1 MNTRITNSVV
11 AALLFCAAPAFAGG
25 EYEEAR
31 LSAGDRARNL
41 AVSHEVEA
49 LIQQKEAMVAIKRRE
64 GIALLETYLREHGP
78 TPQTPEIMF
87 QLAEL
92 KWEEAKSQFL
102 AEMAAY
108 NAAVEK
114 CAQQKKAGCHT
125 PPQPT
130 LDLKSSQ
137 GLYAR
142 LLKEYPQFRKTD
154 AVLYLYGF
162 SLRSEG
168 NVEAALVQFKRI
180 LNEHPQSRFRPDAWM
195 AVAEARFYDDNDYKG
210 ALAGYDEVL
219 KFPDSPLYDLALFKT
234 AWCYWKLGDSDRAAR
249 RFKEVLDLGSGVNAK
264 SLARAHQ
271 LTESGRKRLEELKGE
286 ALEYLVQVF
295 TEDERKGPK
304 DAFDFLASIGG
315 AMYSRK
321 VIAKLADTFFTQARY
336 ERAIESERFLIKLDP
351 NDEGNPDRQKRV
363 VEALR
368 EMDENKEAVKEL
380 RRLAETYGA
389 GSDWAKAQQNP
400 QAVEHAHKLAA
411 DMLREVAKG
420 LHADAQRNEQLQK
433 GHIDV
438 DRYARAADAY
448 SYYLTHFPND
458 ADAVEVHYLLGD
470 IYFFKLKKYE
480 DSGDQYLAV
489 GKSKPVGK
497 LHREALLQA
506 IASYEKLRRDVDLRR
521 GGGGKKELLPTDKR
535 MGEAI
540 DLYATLFP
548 QDPEIANVL
557 YKNGQLFYDYGEY
570 DEAVKRFGLI
580 VEKYPKKEVAAA
592 AGDKILE
599 SLNKAHDYENVESWA
614 RRLLKVPAFQSPGD
628 QQRLS
633 KLVIDAGM
641 KAGEQKAESD
651 PTGAAAIYQRVAD
664 EFPTSPRA
672 TAALSNAAT
681 LYVKAGKPEEAVKL
695 DAVLVDKYPQSSE
708 APAAAWNAGKLYE
721 QAALWDQAA
730 RFYQTLADR
739 YPKDAHA
746 ADALFNAGLLREHL
760 GDTQAAIS
768 AYSQYAQ
775 RYRTRDDVR
784 QVAFRVGVVYAEA
797 GQHEAAAR
805 AFGDYALKYPSTAQ
819 TIEAFSRQGAELIA
833 AGQDKK
839 AAGPLKEAVA
849 LYHRGPDKSAAGPA
863 AHARYLEGEVI
874 FREFERLKLAND
886 PRKLKRTLDE
896 KSKLLEQAKQAY
908 IDVVTFGD
916 PEWATAALYRI
927 GEAYERFAKALRDA
941 PVPKELNADE
951 QQVYRDELEK
961 VVVVVEEKAI
971 DAYKGGYQKALQLGV
986 YNEFTQ
992 KLRAALGRM
1001 SDQEFPAENEARAR
1015 AAAAEPRM
1023 NLPFV
1028 SAVTR

>member
-1 MNTRITNSVV
+1 MNTRITNSVFAV
-11 AALLFCAAPAFAGG
+11 SIFVSSFAYAGG
-25 EYEEAR
+25 EYEQAR
-31 LSAGDRARNL
+31 LSAGDSARNL
-41 AVSHEVEA
+41 AVSHEVEE
-49 LIQQKEAMVAIKRRE
+49 LLRRKEAEVAVKRRQ
-64 GIALLETYLREHGP
+64 GIVLLEQYLREHGP
-78 TPQTPEIMF
+78 TPQTPEVMF

-92 KWEEAKSQFL
+92 RWEEAKSQFL
-102 AEMAAY
+102 SEMAKF
-108 NAAVEK
+108 NAAVEECNK
-114 CAQQKKAGCHT
+114 AKQKGCRT
-125 PPQPT
+125 PPQPN
-130 LDLKSSQ
+130 LDLTSSQ
-137 GLYAR
+137 TIYKR
-142 LLKEYPQFRKTD
+142 LLTEYPNFRKTD

-168 NVEAALVQFKRI
+168 KVDQALVQFKRI
-180 LNEHPQSRFRPDAWM
+180 LNEHPNSRFRPDAWM
-195 AVAEARFYDDNDYKG
+195 AVAESRFYEDNDYKG

-219 KFPDSPLYDLALFKT
+219 KYPDSPLYDLALFKT

-249 RFKEVLDLGSGVNAK
+249 RFKEVLDLGSGVNSK

-315 AMYSRK
+315 AQYSRK
-321 VIAKLADTFFTQARY
+321 VIAKLADTFYTQARY

-368 EMDENKEAVKEL
+368 EMDENKAAIKEL
-380 RRLAETYGA
+380 RNLAETYGPS
-389 GSDWAKAQQNP
+389 SDWAKAQQSQ
-400 QAVEHAHKLAA
+400 QAIEHAHKLAA

-448 SYYLTHFPND
+448 SYYLSHFPSD
-458 ADAVEVHYLLGD
+458 TDSVEVHYLLGD
-470 IYFFKLKKYE
+470 IDFFKLKRYE
-480 DSGDQYLAV
+480 DAGDQYLAV

-506 IASYEKLRRDVDLRR
+506 IASYEKLRRDHS
-521 GGGGKKELLPTDKR
+521 GGGKRELLPSDKR

-548 QDPEIANVL
+548 SDPEIANVL

-580 VEKYPKKEVAAA
+580 VEKYPKKDVAAA

-614 RRLLKVPAFQSPGD
+614 RRLLKVPAFQSAGD
-628 QQRLS
+628 QQRLA

-641 KAGEQKAESD
+641 KAGEQKADKD
-651 PTGAAAIYQRVAD
+651 PVAAAEIYQKLAD

-672 TAALSNAAT
+672 TVALTNAAT
-681 LYVKAGKPEEAVKL
+681 LYVKAGKPEEAVKI
-695 DAVLVDKYPQSSE
+695 DAVLVDKYGGSAE
-708 APAAAWNAGKLYE
+708 AAPAAWNAGKLYE
-721 QAALWDQAA
+721 QAALWEQAA

-739 YPKDAHA
+739 YPKDQHA
-746 ADALFNAGLLREHL
+746 ADALFNAALLREHL
-760 GDTQAAIS
+760 GETQTAIAA
-768 AYSQYAQ
+768 YTQYAQ
-775 RYRTRDDVR
+775 RYPKRDDVR
-784 QVAFRVGVVYAEA
+784 QVAFRVGVVWAEA
-797 GQHEAAAR
+797 GSHEAAAK
-805 AFGDYALKYPSTAQ
+805 AFGDYALKYPGTAQ

-833 AGQDKK
+833 SGQDRK
-839 AAGPLKEAVA
+839 AQGPLKEAVA
-849 LYHRGPDKSAAGPA
+849 LYHRTNDKTAAAAA
-863 AHARYLEGEVI
+863 AHARYLEGETI
-874 FREFERLKLAND
+874 FREFERVKLASD
-886 PRKLKRTLDE
+886 PKRLKRTLDE
-896 KSKLLEQAKQAY
+896 KSKLLEQAKAAY
-908 IDVVTFGD
+908 VDVVTFAD

-927 GEAYERFAKALRDA
+927 GDAYERFAKALRDA
-941 PVPKELNADE
+941 PVPKELNAEE

-1015 AAAAEPRM
+1015 PAPAEPRPS
-1023 NLPFV
+1023 LPFV
-1028 SAVTR
+1028 SAVQR

>member
-1 MNTRITNSVV
+1 MTAS
-11 AALLFCAAPAFAGG
+11 PAHAGG

-31 LSAGDRARNL
+31 LEAGNKARNL

-49 LIQQKEAMVAIKRRE
+49 LIQQKEAEVAVKRRE
-64 GIALLETYLREHGP
+64 GIRLLETYLREHGP
-78 TPQTPEIMF
+78 TPETAEVMF

-102 AEMAAY
+102 TQMTAF

-114 CAQQKKAGCHT
+114 CNAEKKPGCHT

-130 LDLKSSQ
+130 LDLISSQ

-142 LLKEYPQFRKTD
+142 LLREYPNFRKTD

-168 NVEAALVQFKRI
+168 KVDQALVQFKRI
-180 LNEHPQSRFRPDAWM
+180 LNEHPTSRFRPDAWM
-195 AVAEARFYDDNDYKG
+195 AVAEARFYEDSDYKG

-249 RFKEVLDLGSGVNAK
+249 RFKEVLDLGSGVTAK
-264 SLARAHQ
+264 SQARAHQ
-271 LTESGRKRLEELKGE
+271 LTEAGRKRLEELKGE

-321 VIAKLADTFFTQARY
+321 VIAKLADTFYSQARY
-336 ERAIESERFLIKLDP
+336 ERAIESERFLMKLDP

-380 RRLAETYGA
+380 RKLAETYA
-389 GSDWAKAQQNP
+389 KDSDWGKAQQNP
-400 QAVEHAHKLAA
+400 AAVEHAHKLAA

-420 LHADAQRNEQLQK
+420 LHADAQHNEQQQK

-448 SYYLTHFPND
+448 AYYLTHFGNDND
-458 ADAVEVHYLLGD
+458 ATEIHYLLAD
-470 IYFFKLKKYE
+470 IYFFKLRKYE
-480 DSGDQYLAV
+480 DAGDNYLAV

-506 IASYEKLRRDVDLRR
+506 IASYEKLRKDHSQ
-521 GGGGKKELLPTDKR
+521 GGKKELLPTDKR

-548 QDPEIANVL
+548 TDPEIANIL

-614 RRLLKVPAFQSPGD
+614 RRLLKVPAFQSAAD

-651 PTGAAAIYQRVAD
+651 PSGAAEIYVSLAN
-664 EFPTSPRA
+664 EFPTTPRA
-672 TAALSNAAT
+672 TAALTNAAT

-695 DAVLVDKYPQSSE
+695 DAILVDKYPQASE
-708 APAAAWNAGKLYE
+708 TPAAAWSAGKLYE

-730 RFYQTLADR
+730 KFYQTLADR
-739 YPKDAHA
+739 YPKDTHA

-760 GDTQAAIS
+760 GETQTAIA

-775 RYRTRDDVR
+775 RYKQRDDVR

-805 AFGDYALKYPSTAQ
+805 AFGDYALKYPGTAQ

-839 AAGPLKEAVA
+839 ASGPLKEAVA
-849 LYHRGPDKSAAGPA
+849 LYKRGADKTAAPAA

-874 FREFERLKLAND
+874 FRDFERLKLATD
-886 PRKLKRTLDE
+886 PKKLKRTLDE
-896 KSKLLEQAKQAY
+896 KSKLLDQAKQVY
-908 IDVVTFGD
+908 VDVVTFGD

-927 GEAYERFAKALRDA
+927 GDAYERFSKALRDA
-941 PVPKELNADE
+941 PVPKELNAEE

-1015 AAAAEPRM
+1015 PAAAEPRA

-1028 SAVTR
+1028 SAVQR

>member
-1 MNTRITNSVV
+1 MSTRTINSLV
-11 AALLFCAAPAFAGG
+11 ALACATCVTSTAFAGG

-31 LSAGDRARNL
+31 LEAGDKARNL

-49 LIQQKEAMVAIKRRE
+49 MIQQKEAEVAVKRRQ
-64 GIALLETYLREHGP
+64 GIVLLETYLREHGP
-78 TPQTPEIMF
+78 TPETPEVMF

-92 KWEEAKSQFL
+92 KWEEAKSQFMTQ
-102 AEMAAY
+102 MAAF

-114 CAQQKKAGCHT
+114 CNGEKNKSACRT
-125 PPQPT
+125 PPQPG
-130 LDLKSSQ
+130 LDLTSSQ
-137 GLYAR
+137 GLYQK
-142 LLKEYPQFRKTD
+142 LLQNYPNFRKTD

-168 NVEAALVQFKRI
+168 KVDQALVQFKRI

-219 KFPDSPLYDLALFKT
+219 KYPDSPLYDLALFKT

-249 RFKEVLDLGSGVNAK
+249 RFKEVLDLGSGVTAK
-264 SLARAHQ
+264 SQARAHQ

-321 VIAKLADTFFTQARY
+321 VINKLADTFYSQARY
-336 ERAIESERFLIKLDP
+336 DRAIESERFLIKLDP
-351 NDEGNPDRQKRV
+351 NDEGNPDREKRV

-368 EMDENKEAVKEL
+368 EMDENKEAIREL
-380 RRLAETYGA
+380 RRLAETYGP

-400 QAVEHAHKLAA
+400 AAVEHAHKLAA

-420 LHADAQRNEQLQK
+420 LHADAQHNEQQQK

-480 DSGDQYLAV
+480 ESGDQYLAV
-489 GKSKPVGK
+489 GKAKPVGK

-506 IASYEKLRRDVDLRR
+506 IASYEKLRRDHQ
-521 GGGGKKELLPTDKR
+521 GGGKKELLPTDKR

-599 SLNKAHDYENVESWA
+599 SLNKAHDWQNVESWA
-614 RRLLKVPAFQSPGD
+614 RRLLKVPAFQSAGD
-628 QQRLS
+628 QQRLG

-641 KAGEQKAESD
+641 KAGEEKADKD
-651 PTGAAAIYQRVAD
+651 PAGAAEIYVSLAN
-664 EFPTSPRA
+664 EFPTSTRA
-672 TAALSNAAT
+672 TAALTNAAT

-695 DAVLVDKYPQSSE
+695 DAVLVDKYPQASE
-708 APAAAWNAGKLYE
+708 TPAAAWSAGKLYE

-739 YPKDAHA
+739 YPKDTHA

-760 GDTQAAIS
+760 GETQGAIS
-768 AYSQYAQ
+768 AYTQYAQ
-775 RYRTRDDVR
+775 RYKTRDDVR

-797 GQHEAAAR
+797 GQHEAAAK
-805 AFGDYALKYPSTAQ
+805 AFGDYALKYPGTAQ
-819 TIEAFSRQGAELIA
+819 TIEAFSRQGAELVA
-833 AGQDKK
+833 AGQDKR
-839 AAGPLKEAVA
+839 ASGPLKEAVA
-849 LYHRGPDKSAAGPA
+849 LFHRGSDKAAAPAA
-863 AHARYLEGEVI
+863 AHARYLEGEMI
-874 FREFERLKLAND
+874 FREFERLKLASD
-886 PRKLKRTLDE
+886 PKKLKRTLDE
-896 KSKLLEQAKQAY
+896 KSKLLDSAKQAY

-927 GEAYERFAKALRDA
+927 GDAYERFSKALRDA

-1015 AAAAEPRM
+1015 PAAAEPRM

-1028 SAVTR
+1028 SAVQR